1 MTALHAE
8 PEHPGRVEIPAGR
21 RRSIVLYSP
30 DRDFCLRLCMVWKD
44 EFEIVTTSDDDMIFN
59 LVQSIQP
66 DILLVEAQPTV
77 KLQRKFEFLK
87 SKSSSLRIVIL
98 CPSEIKD
105 AGFSQRLRRFVDAMY
120 TEPIDIVKFGKSVQ
134 SMEWM

>member
-1 MTALHAE
+1 
-8 PEHPGRVEIPAGR
+8 
-21 RRSIVLYSP
+21 
-30 DRDFCLRLCMVWKD
+30 MVWKD